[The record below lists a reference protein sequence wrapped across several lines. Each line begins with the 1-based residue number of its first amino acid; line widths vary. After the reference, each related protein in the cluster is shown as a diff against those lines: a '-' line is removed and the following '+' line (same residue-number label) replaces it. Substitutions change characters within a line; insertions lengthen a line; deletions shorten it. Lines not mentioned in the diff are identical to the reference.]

1 MANKILYINNVKC
14 MNVESRENLRRCAYE
29 AFKNNESGY
38 AVSRK
43 LKVRES
49 TVYRWYKEFKTKVK
63 QRFQNQNEVL
73 MSLNMQHCQKKS
85 VIN

>member
-1 MANKILYINNVKC
+1 MLNRLLGGVPMMLLKITNLGMQYQGNSK
-14 MNVESRENLRRCAYE
+14 SENRR
-29 AFKNNESGY
+29 FIVGIKS
-38 AVSRK
+38 
-43 LKVRES
+43 LKQ
-49 TVYRWYKEFKTKVK
+49 KVK